1 MRLALNSLNIAD
13 WSELEQ
19 VEEKLTK
26 KKALELY
33 ERGVIDTFE
42 VGTFKGLTDI
52 HKFLFENIYEF
63 AGKVRSENIVKG
75 HFCFASAMYLTE
87 VLKSVSAMLQSNF
100 DGIVGKYVE
109 MNIARPFREG
119 NGRSMSIW
127 LDAILRKEL
136 SLAVN
141 WNLISK
147 DDYMLAMERSPI
159 KDTELRLLLKN
170 ALTDRV
176 NDREVYMK
184 GIDMSYA
191 YEDYTAYKV
200 EEL

>member
-42 VGTFKGLTDI
+42 VGTFKGLADI

-75 HFCFASAMYLTE
+75 HFRFA
-87 VLKSVSAMLQSNF
+87 
-100 DGIVGKYVE
+100 
-109 MNIARPFREG
+109 
-119 NGRSMSIW
+119 
-127 LDAILRKEL
+127 
-136 SLAVN
+136 
-141 WNLISK
+141 
-147 DDYMLAMERSPI
+147 
-159 KDTELRLLLKN
+159 
-170 ALTDRV
+170 
-176 NDREVYMK
+176 
-184 GIDMSYA
+184 
-191 YEDYTAYKV
+191 
-200 EEL
+200 

>member
-1 MRLALNSLNIAD
+1 
-13 WSELEQ
+13 
-19 VEEKLTK
+19 
-26 KKALELY
+26 
-33 ERGVIDTFE
+33 
-42 VGTFKGLTDI
+42 
-52 HKFLFENIYEF
+52 
-63 AGKVRSENIVKG
+63 
-75 HFCFASAMYLTE
+75 MYLTE
-87 VLKSVSAMLQSNF
+87 VLKSVSAMPQSNF
-100 DGIVGKYVE
+100 DEIVGKYVE
-109 MNIARPFREG
+109 MNIAHPFREG
-119 NGRSMSIW
+119 NGRSMHIW

-170 ALTDRV
+170 ALTDRI